1 MRPTGGPMPGY
12 GLFTWQ
18 VDDEPGAFS
27 AVGLAGQFIY
37 VSPRTRTVIVKL
49 SYYPPAEPDYVLP
62 ETQAFFKAV
71 VHAR

>member
-1 MRPTGGPMPGY
+1 MPGY

-18 VDDEPGAFS
+18 IDAEPGAFS

-37 VSPRTRTVIVKL
+37 VSPGTRTVIVKL

-71 VHAR
+71 AHAD

>member
-1 MRPTGGPMPGY
+1 MAGY

-18 VDDEPGAFS
+18 VDQEPGAFA

-37 VSPRTRTVIVKL
+37 LHPQTRTVIVKL

-62 ETQAFFKAV
+62 ETLAYFQAIV
-71 VHAR
+71 RQTLAR